1 MAREGNG
8 YPSLCFSE
16 RENVLR
22 CQSIFVDKPHFTND
36 ELTFLGLGH
45 INEFLSGIYLFVYGF
60 ARFFIEFFREPD
72 VQLGFVFQN
81 FSMGQVLCFF
91 MMIAGV
97 IVFFRAK
104 FYSDL
109 SLLVKIRY

>member
-60 ARFFIEFFREPD
+60 ARFLLSFSGIRMFSSALFFRTF
-72 VQLGFVFQN
+72 LWARFSVF
-81 FSMGQVLCFF
+81 
-91 MMIAGV
+91 A
-97 IVFFRAK
+97 
-104 FYSDL
+104 
-109 SLLVKIRY
+109 